1 MGGSRRSGVSRPSI
15 GVGTPGRSVGSGPTG
30 PSSPSA
36 SGPGSC
42 GGGGSRCSRGLGS
55 SRDPCPKPSGPRSNR
70 RSATSPGCSGLT
82 PPAAPRANLLWATLI
97 VEELVRS
104 GVGFFC
110 VAPGS
115 RSTPLVAALA
125 ANEKAESLIH
135 FDERGTAFAAVGHA
149 RATGRP
155 AAWITTSG
163 TAVANG
169 LPAVVEAATD
179 GVPMILLTADR
190 PPELRQTGANQTI
203 DQPDIFG
210 DYVRWRFDLPAPD
223 SGIDPAMV
231 LTTVD
236 QAAYRASRTPQ
247 GPVHLN
253 LMFREPFLPDPEDVL
268 SGPSSWVQTDE
279 PYTRYAATKPAV
291 DEMEIHNLWETLRPV
306 RRGLMVAGRLASRK
320 QGEAVLR
327 LSDTLGWPLL
337 PDIGSQ
343 VRLGAGSKN
352 VAAHYDVLLASDS
365 FSEDHVPEAVVH
377 VGGRALSK
385 RLEQF
390 LGRSRPDP
398 YIVVR
403 ENPFRLD
410 PAHRV
415 THSFEANILGFCAS
429 LVSVA
434 SEVRPAVDASWAAS
448 WREASEEVGRRLEGI
463 LSGEPNEPL
472 VARNVSRTLPQ
483 DHGLVVASS
492 MPVRDLDTYAAAD
505 GVPAPVAANRGASGI
520 DGTVA
525 TAAGFARGLGRP
537 VTLLIGDLALLHDL
551 NSLAML
557 RDVHVVVVIL
567 NNDGGGIFSFLPV
580 ATHEE
585 FFEPYFG
592 TPQGVGFE
600 PAAKMFGLRY
610 ECPATTEE
618 FVEAYGS
625 ACTQSFS
632 TLIEVK
638 TDRRENV
645 ALHRRVLEEVAA
657 RVESM

>member
-1 MGGSRRSGVSRPSI
+1 
-15 GVGTPGRSVGSGPTG
+15 
-30 PSSPSA
+30 
-36 SGPGSC
+36 
-42 GGGGSRCSRGLGS
+42 LN
-55 SRDPCPKPSGPRSNR
+55 RD
-70 RSATSPGCSGLT
+70 T
-82 PPAAPRANLLWATLI
+82 PRANRLWAHLI
-97 VEELVRS
+97 VEELVRC
-104 GVGFFC
+104 GVDFFC

-115 RSTPLVAALA
+115 RSTPLVAALS
-125 ANEKAESLIH
+125 ANEKARSLIH
-135 FDERGTAFAAVGHA
+135 FDERGTAFAALGYA
-149 RATGRP
+149 RATQHP

-223 SGIDPAMV
+223 PGIDPAMV

-253 LMFREPFLPDPEDVL
+253 LMFREPFLSDPEDDGAL
-268 SGPSSWVQTDE
+268 SGPSSWAQRGE
-279 PYTRYAATKPAV
+279 PYTRYVASKSAV
-291 DEMEIHNLWETLRPV
+291 GEMEIHNLWETLRPV
-306 RRGLMVAGRLASRK
+306 GRGLVVAGRLASRK
-320 QGEAVLR
+320 QGEAVLQ
-327 LSDTLGWPLL
+327 LADTLGWPLL
-337 PDIGSQ
+337 PDVGSQ
-343 VRLGAGSKN
+343 IRLGSGSKGL
-352 VAAHYDVLLASDS
+352 VTHYDALLAGDS
-365 FSEDHVPEAVVH
+365 FAQAHALEAVVH

-390 LGRSRPDP
+390 LAHSRPDP
-398 YIVVR
+398 HVVVR

-415 THSFEANILGFCAS
+415 THSVEANILDFCAA
-429 LVSVA
+429 LVRA
-434 SEVRPAVDASWAAS
+434 ATEGPPATAPSWMAG
-448 WREASEEVGRRLEGI
+448 WREASAEVVRYLDGI

-472 VARNVSRTLPQ
+472 VARAVSQNIPK

-492 MPVRDLDTYAAAD
+492 MPVRDLDTYAAVD
-505 GVPAPVAANRGASGI
+505 GAPVPVAANRGASGI

-557 RDVHVVVVIL
+557 RDIQVIVVAL
-567 NNDGGGIFSFLPV
+567 NNDGGGIFSFLPI
-580 ATHEE
+580 ARQEE
-585 FFEPYFG
+585 YFEPYFG

-600 PAAKMFGLRY
+600 PAARMFGLAY
-610 ECPATTEE
+610 ERPGTMEN

-625 ACTQSFS
+625 ACARGSS

-638 TDRRENV
+638 TDREENV
-645 ALHRRVLEEVAA
+645 ALHRRILEEVAA
-657 RVESM
+657 RVEKA

>member
-1 MGGSRRSGVSRPSI
+1 
-15 GVGTPGRSVGSGPTG
+15 
-30 PSSPSA
+30 
-36 SGPGSC
+36 
-42 GGGGSRCSRGLGS
+42 LN
-55 SRDPCPKPSGPRSNR
+55 RD
-70 RSATSPGCSGLT
+70 T
-82 PPAAPRANLLWATLI
+82 PRANRLWAYLI
-97 VEELVRS
+97 VEELLRC
-104 GVGFFC
+104 GVDFFC

-125 ANEKAESLIH
+125 ANERARSLIH
-135 FDERGTAFAAVGHA
+135 FDERGTAFAALGYA

-223 SGIDPAMV
+223 PGIDPAMV

-236 QAAYRASRTPQ
+236 QAAYRAGRTPQ

-253 LMFREPFLPDPEDVL
+253 LMFREPLHPDPGDEDIL
-268 SGPSSWVQTDE
+268 SAPPSWTQGDR

-291 DEMEIHNLWETLRPV
+291 DGMEIHRLWQTLRPV
-306 RRGLMVAGRLASRK
+306 KRGLLVAGRLASRK

-327 LSDTLGWPLL
+327 LADTLGWPLL

-343 VRLGAGSKN
+343 VRLGTEGL
-352 VAAHYDVLLASDS
+352 AAHYDALLAGDS
-365 FSEDHVPEAVVH
+365 FAGSHAPEAVVH

-390 LGRSRPDP
+390 LTHSRPDP
-398 YIVVR
+398 YVVVR

-410 PAHRV
+410 PAHHV
-415 THSFEANILGFCAS
+415 TCSVEANVLDFCAA
-429 LVSVA
+429 LA
-434 SEVRPAVDASWAAS
+434 QTATEDPPAVDASWTAD
-448 WREASEEVGRRLEGI
+448 WREASEKVGRYLDGI
-463 LSGEPNEPL
+463 SSGEPNEPL
-472 VARNVSRTLPQ
+472 VARVLTRNVPP

-492 MPVRDLDTYAAAD
+492 MPVRDLDTYASTD
-505 GVPAPVAANRGASGI
+505 GAPVPVAANRGASGI

-525 TAAGFARGLGRP
+525 TAAGFARSLGRP

-557 RDVHVVVVIL
+557 RYVYVIVVVL
-567 NNDGGGIFSFLPV
+567 NNDGGGIFSFLPI
-580 ATHEE
+580 AGHEE

-600 PAAKMFGLRY
+600 QAAKMFGLAY
-610 ECPATTEE
+610 EHPGTMED

-625 ACTQSFS
+625 ACANGSS
-632 TLIEVK
+632 TLIEIQ

-645 ALHRRVLEEVAA
+645 ALHRRLLREVADQIEKA
-657 RVESM
+657 

>member
-1 MGGSRRSGVSRPSI
+1 
-15 GVGTPGRSVGSGPTG
+15 
-30 PSSPSA
+30 
-36 SGPGSC
+36 
-42 GGGGSRCSRGLGS
+42 LN
-55 SRDPCPKPSGPRSNR
+55 RD
-70 RSATSPGCSGLT
+70 T
-82 PPAAPRANLLWATLI
+82 PRANRLWAGLS
-97 VEELVRS
+97 VEELLRC
-104 GVGFFC
+104 GVDFFC

-125 ANEKAESLIH
+125 ANEKARSLIH
-135 FDERGTAFAAVGHA
+135 FDERGTAFAALGHA

-223 SGIDPAMV
+223 PTIDPAMV

-236 QAAYRASRTPQ
+236 QAAYRAGRAPQ

-253 LMFREPFLPDPEDVL
+253 LMFREPFLPDADDEEVL
-268 SGPSSWVQTDE
+268 YGPSSLARRDE

-291 DEMEIHNLWETLRPV
+291 DGMEIHRIWEALLPV
-306 RRGLMVAGRLASRK
+306 KRGLVVAGRLASRK
-320 QGEAVLR
+320 QGEAVVR
-327 LSDTLGWPLL
+327 LADALGWPLL

-343 VRLGAGSKN
+343 VRLGAEGL
-352 VAAHYDVLLASDS
+352 VAHYDALLAGDS
-365 FSEDHVPEAVVH
+365 FARTYAPEAVVH

-390 LGRSRPDP
+390 LARSRPDP
-398 YIVVR
+398 YVVVR

-415 THSFEANILGFCAS
+415 THSVEANVLDFCVA
-429 LVSVA
+429 LVQTAAESA
-434 SEVRPAVDASWAAS
+434 AAIDAYWAES
-448 WREASEEVGRRLEGI
+448 WRDASEEVGCHLDGI
-463 LSGEPNEPL
+463 SSGELNEPL
-472 VARNVSRTLPQ
+472 VARVLSRNIPP

-492 MPVRDLDTYAAAD
+492 MPVRDLDTYAVAD
-505 GVPAPVAANRGASGI
+505 GAPVPVAANRGASGI

-580 ATHEE
+580 ARHEE

-600 PAAKMFGLRY
+600 PAAQMFGLGY
-610 ECPATTEE
+610 EHPGTREE

-625 ACTQSFS
+625 ACARGTS

-638 TDRRENV
+638 TDRAENV

-657 RVESM
+657 RLEKA

>member
-1 MGGSRRSGVSRPSI
+1 MN
-15 GVGTPGRSVGSGPTG
+15 
-30 PSSPSA
+30 
-36 SGPGSC
+36 
-42 GGGGSRCSRGLGS
+42 
-55 SRDPCPKPSGPRSNR
+55 RD
-70 RSATSPGCSGLT
+70 T
-82 PPAAPRANLLWATLI
+82 PRANRLWAYLI
-97 VEELVRS
+97 VEELLRC
-104 GVGFFC
+104 GVDFFC

-125 ANEKAESLIH
+125 TNEKARSLIH
-135 FDERGTAFAAVGHA
+135 FDERGTAFAALGYA
-149 RATGRP
+149 RATGRA

-179 GVPMILLTADR
+179 GVPMVLLTADR

-223 SGIDPAMV
+223 PGIDPAMV

-236 QAAYRASRTPQ
+236 QAAYRAGRMPQ

-253 LMFREPFLPDPEDVL
+253 LMFREPLLPEPGDEPVL
-268 SGPSSWVQTDE
+268 SGPSSWVQGDR

-291 DEMEIHNLWETLRPV
+291 DEMEVHRLWETLRPV
-306 RRGLMVAGRLASRK
+306 KRGLVVAGRLASRK

-327 LSDTLGWPLL
+327 LADTLGWPLL

-343 VRLGAGSKN
+343 VRLGSEGL
-352 VAAHYDVLLASDS
+352 AAHYDALVAGDS
-365 FSEDHVPEAVVH
+365 FAGSHAPEAVVH

-390 LGRSRPDP
+390 LASSRPDP
-398 YIVVR
+398 YVVVR

-415 THSFEANILGFCAS
+415 THSVEANILDFCSALARAAAEDPPAMDSSWTAGWLNAS
-429 LVSVA
+429 Q
-434 SEVRPAVDASWAAS
+434 
-448 WREASEEVGRRLEGI
+448 EVGRHLDGD

-472 VARNVSRTLPQ
+472 VARVLSQNAPP

-492 MPVRDLDTYAAAD
+492 MPVRDMDTYATNNGAP
-505 GVPAPVAANRGASGI
+505 VPVAANRGASGI

-537 VTLLIGDLALLHDL
+537 VTLLIGDLALLHDM

-557 RDVHVVVVIL
+557 RDVHVVVVVL
-567 NNDGGGIFSFLPV
+567 NNDGGGIFSFLPI
-580 ATHEE
+580 ARHEG
-585 FFEPYFG
+585 FFEAYFG

-600 PAAKMFGLRY
+600 PAAKMFGLAY
-610 ECPATTEE
+610 EHPGTMEG
-618 FVEAYGS
+618 FVEAYRS
-625 ACTQSFS
+625 ACARGSS
-632 TLIEVK
+632 TLIEIE
-638 TDRRENV
+638 TDRGENV
-645 ALHRRVLEEVAA
+645 TLHRRLLQEAADRVAKL
-657 RVESM
+657 

>member
-1 MGGSRRSGVSRPSI
+1 MN
-15 GVGTPGRSVGSGPTG
+15 
-30 PSSPSA
+30 
-36 SGPGSC
+36 
-42 GGGGSRCSRGLGS
+42 
-55 SRDPCPKPSGPRSNR
+55 RD
-70 RSATSPGCSGLT
+70 T
-82 PPAAPRANLLWATLI
+82 PRANRLWAYLI
-97 VEELVRS
+97 VEELLRC
-104 GVGFFC
+104 GVDFFC

-115 RSTPLVAALA
+115 RSTPLIAALS
-125 ANEKAESLIH
+125 ANEKARSLIH
-135 FDERGTAFAAVGHA
+135 FDERGTAFAALGHA

-179 GVPMILLTADR
+179 GVPMVLLTADR

-223 SGIDPAMV
+223 PGIDPAMV

-236 QAAYRASRTPQ
+236 QAAYRAGRTPQ

-253 LMFREPFLPDPEDVL
+253 LMFREPLHPDPGDEDIL
-268 SGPSSWVQTDE
+268 SGPASWVRGDR

-291 DEMEIHNLWETLRPV
+291 DEMEIHRLWEMLRPV
-306 RRGLMVAGRLASRK
+306 KKGLVVAGRLSSRK

-327 LSDTLGWPLL
+327 LADTLGWPLL

-343 VRLGAGSKN
+343 VRLGAEGL
-352 VAAHYDVLLASDS
+352 AAHYDALLAGDS
-365 FSEDHVPEAVVH
+365 FALAHAPEAVVH

-385 RLEQF
+385 RLERF
-390 LGRSRPDP
+390 LASNCPDP
-398 YIVVR
+398 YVVIR

-415 THSFEANILGFCAS
+415 THSVEANVLDFCS
-429 LVSVA
+429 TLVQA
-434 SEVRPAVDASWAAS
+434 ATEDPPAVDSSWTVG
-448 WREASEEVGRRLEGI
+448 WRKASEEVGSYLDGMS
-463 LSGEPNEPL
+463 SGEPNEPL
-472 VARNVSRTLPQ
+472 VARIISRNVPP

-492 MPVRDLDTYAAAD
+492 MPVRDLDTYAAT
-505 GVPAPVAANRGASGI
+505 GGSPVPVAANRGASGI

-537 VTLLIGDLALLHDL
+537 LTLLIGDLALLHDL

-557 RDVHVVVVIL
+557 RDVHIVVVVV
-567 NNDGGGIFSFLPV
+567 NNDGGGIFSFLPI
-580 ATHEE
+580 AGHEE

-600 PAAKMFGLRY
+600 PAARMFGLAY
-610 ECPATTEE
+610 EHPGTMED

-625 ACTQSFS
+625 ACARGSS
-632 TLIEVK
+632 TLIEVQ
-638 TDRRENV
+638 TDRGENV
-645 ALHRRVLEEVAA
+645 ALHRRLLQEVAD
-657 RVESM
+657 RIEKV

>member
-1 MGGSRRSGVSRPSI
+1 M
-15 GVGTPGRSVGSGPTG
+15 
-30 PSSPSA
+30 
-36 SGPGSC
+36 
-42 GGGGSRCSRGLGS
+42 
-55 SRDPCPKPSGPRSNR
+55 NR
-70 RSATSPGCSGLT
+70 ET
-82 PPAAPRANLLWATLI
+82 PRANRLWAYLI
-97 VEELVRS
+97 VEELVRC
-104 GVGFFC
+104 GVEFFC

-115 RSTPLVAALA
+115 RSTPLIAALA
-125 ANEKAESLIH
+125 ANHKARSLIH
-135 FDERGTAFAAVGHA
+135 FDERGTAFAALGYA

-169 LPAVVEAATD
+169 LPAVVEASTD

-223 SGIDPAMV
+223 LAIDPAMV

-236 QAAYRASRTPQ
+236 QAAYRARRSPH

-253 LMFREPFLPDPEDVL
+253 LMFREPFLPEEEDAL
-268 SGPSSWVQTDE
+268 PGPSPWTMSDA

-291 DEMEIHNLWETLRPV
+291 DEAEIQDLWKTLRPV
-306 RRGLMVAGRLASRK
+306 KRGLVVAGRMASRK

-327 LSDTLGWPLL
+327 LADALGWPLL
-337 PDIGSQ
+337 PDVGSQ
-343 VRLGAGSKN
+343 VRLGADSNGL
-352 VAAHYDVLLASDS
+352 AAHYDALLASGAFADT
-365 FSEDHVPEAVVH
+365 HTPEAVIH

-398 YIVVR
+398 YVVAR

-415 THSFEANILGFCAS
+415 TQSIEVDVVDFCAS
-429 LVSVA
+429 LARAATEAPSA
-434 SEVRPAVDASWAAS
+434 ADTSWAAG
-448 WREASEEVGRRLEGI
+448 WREASEEVGRHLDEI
-463 LSGEPNEPL
+463 LSREPNEPF
-472 VARNVSRTLPQ
+472 VARSVSRNVPQ

-505 GVPAPVAANRGASGI
+505 GAPVPVAANRGASGI

-557 RDVHVVVVIL
+557 RDVQVVMVVL

-580 ATHEE
+580 ASQKQ

-592 TPQGVGFE
+592 TPQGVGFG
-600 PAAKMFGLRY
+600 PAAQMFGLDY
-610 ECPATTEE
+610 ERPATAEG
-618 FVEAYGS
+618 FVESYRK
-625 ACTQSFS
+625 ACARDYS
-632 TLIEVK
+632 TLIEVR
-638 TDRRENV
+638 TDRGENV
-645 ALHRRVLEEVAA
+645 ALHRRVLEELAT
-657 RVESM
+657 RVEKA

>member
-1 MGGSRRSGVSRPSI
+1 
-15 GVGTPGRSVGSGPTG
+15 
-30 PSSPSA
+30 
-36 SGPGSC
+36 
-42 GGGGSRCSRGLGS
+42 L
-55 SRDPCPKPSGPRSNR
+55 NR
-70 RSATSPGCSGLT
+70 ET
-82 PPAAPRANLLWATLI
+82 PRANRLWANLI
-97 VEELVRS
+97 VEELIRC
-104 GVGFFC
+104 GVEFFC

-125 ANEKAESLIH
+125 ANDKAHSLVH
-135 FDERGTAFAAVGHA
+135 FDERGTAFAALGYA

-155 AAWITTSG
+155 AVWITTSG

-169 LPAVVEAATD
+169 LPAVVEASTD

-223 SGIDPAMV
+223 PTIDPAMV

-236 QAAYRASRTPQ
+236 QAAYRARRSPH

-253 LMFREPFLPDPEDVL
+253 LMFREPFLPEEDHV
-268 SGPSSWVQTDE
+268 SAGPSPWAEGDE
-279 PYTRYAATKPAV
+279 PYTRYGATKPAV
-291 DEMEIHNLWETLRPV
+291 DEMEIEALWQTLRPAK
-306 RRGLMVAGRLASRK
+306 RGLVVAGRLASRK
-320 QGEAVLR
+320 QGEATLR
-327 LSDTLGWPLL
+327 LAGALGWPLL

-343 VRLGAGSKN
+343 VRLGADSEN
-352 VAAHYDVLLASDS
+352 LTAYYDALLAGES
-365 FSEDHVPEAVVH
+365 FAETHTPEAVVH

-390 LGRSRPDP
+390 LGCSRPDP
-398 YIVVR
+398 YVVVR

-415 THSFEANILGFCAS
+415 THSIEADVVDFCAAM
-429 LVSVA
+429 VRIANEDPPDEDAFWMTGWRGA
-434 SEVRPAVDASWAAS
+434 SETVSHSLD
-448 WREASEEVGRRLEGI
+448 GI
-463 LSGEPNEPL
+463 SFTELNEPF
-472 VARNVSRTLPQ
+472 VARSVSRNVPR

-492 MPVRDLDTYAAAD
+492 MPVRDLDTYATA
-505 GVPAPVAANRGASGI
+505 GGAPVPIAANRGASGI

-537 VTLLIGDLALLHDL
+537 VTLLLGDLALLHDL

-557 RDVHVVVVIL
+557 RDVPVVVVVL

-580 ATHEE
+580 AKHRE

-600 PAAKMFGLRY
+600 PAAEMFGLQY
-610 ECPATTEE
+610 ERPGTAEE
-618 FVEAYGS
+618 FVEVYRG
-625 ACTQSFS
+625 ACARMSS
-632 TLIEVK
+632 TMIEVR
-638 TDRRENV
+638 TDREENV
-645 ALHRRVLEEVAA
+645 RLHGELLRLA
-657 RVESM
+657 SG

>member
-1 MGGSRRSGVSRPSI
+1 M
-15 GVGTPGRSVGSGPTG
+15 
-30 PSSPSA
+30 
-36 SGPGSC
+36 
-42 GGGGSRCSRGLGS
+42 
-55 SRDPCPKPSGPRSNR
+55 NR
-70 RSATSPGCSGLT
+70 ET
-82 PPAAPRANLLWATLI
+82 PRANRLWANLI
-97 VEELVRS
+97 VEELVRC
-104 GVGFFC
+104 GVDFFC

-115 RSTPLVAALA
+115 RSTPLIAALA
-125 ANEKAESLIH
+125 ANDKARSLVH
-135 FDERGTAFAAVGHA
+135 FDERGTAFAALGHA

-169 LPAVVEAATD
+169 LPAVVEASTD

-223 SGIDPAMV
+223 PAIDPSMV

-236 QAAYRASRTPQ
+236 QAAYRASRTPR

-253 LMFREPFLPDPEDVL
+253 LMFREPFLHERDDAPA
-268 SGPSSWVQTDE
+268 GPSPWVESDE

-291 DEMEIHNLWETLRPV
+291 DETEI
-306 RRGLMVAGRLASRK
+306 RGLWQTLCPAKRGLVVAGRLSSRK

-327 LSDTLGWPLL
+327 LASALGWPLL

-343 VRLGAGSKN
+343 VRLGADSEN
-352 VAAHYDVLLASDS
+352 LVAHYDALLANDT
-365 FSEDHVPEAVVH
+365 FSEAHAPEAVVH
-377 VGGRALSK
+377 IGGRALSK

-398 YIVVR
+398 YVVAR

-415 THSFEANILGFCAS
+415 THSFEVDVVDFCGA
-429 LVSVA
+429 LVK
-434 SEVRPAVDASWAAS
+434 AAAENPLTENAPWTAG
-448 WREASEEVGRRLEGI
+448 WREASVKVVRFMDGI
-463 LSGEPNEPL
+463 SSRELNEPF
-472 VARNVSRTLPQ
+472 VARSVSRRVPQ

-492 MPVRDLDTYAAAD
+492 MPVRDLDTYATAGGAA
-505 GVPAPVAANRGASGI
+505 VPVAANRGVSGI

-525 TAAGFARGLGRP
+525 TAAGFAKGLGRP

-557 RDVHVVVVIL
+557 RDVQVIVVVL

-580 ATHEE
+580 ARHRE

-592 TPQGVGFE
+592 TPQGVGFG
-600 PAAKMFGLRY
+600 PAAGMFGLGY
-610 ECPATTEE
+610 EQPHTTGE
-618 FVEAYGS
+618 FLDAYAEACASGRS
-625 ACTQSFS
+625 SI
-632 TLIEVK
+632 LEVR
-638 TDRRENV
+638 TDREENV
-645 ALHRRVLEEVAA
+645 RLHAELLRLAFC
-657 RVESM
+657 

>member
-1 MGGSRRSGVSRPSI
+1 M
-15 GVGTPGRSVGSGPTG
+15 
-30 PSSPSA
+30 
-36 SGPGSC
+36 
-42 GGGGSRCSRGLGS
+42 
-55 SRDPCPKPSGPRSNR
+55 NR
-70 RSATSPGCSGLT
+70 ET
-82 PPAAPRANLLWATLI
+82 PRANRLWAYLI
-97 VEELVRS
+97 VEELVRC
-104 GVGFFC
+104 GVDFFC

-125 ANEKAESLIH
+125 ANEKARSLVH
-135 FDERGTAFAAVGHA
+135 FDERGTAFAALGYA

-169 LPAVVEAATD
+169 LPAVVEASTD

-223 SGIDPAMV
+223 PSIDPAMV

-236 QAAYRASRTPQ
+236 QAVYRAQRSPH

-253 LMFREPFLPDPEDVL
+253 LMFREPFLPDGEDDL
-268 SGPSSWVQTDE
+268 PGPSPWVEADE
-279 PYTRYAATKPAV
+279 PYTRYASTKPAV
-291 DEMEIHNLWETLRPV
+291 DESEIQNLWKRLHPV
-306 RRGLMVAGRLASRK
+306 KRGLVVAGRLASRE
-320 QGEAVLR
+320 QGKAVLR
-327 LSDTLGWPLL
+327 LADTLGWPLL

-343 VRLGAGSKN
+343 VRLGADSKDL
-352 VAAHYDVLLASDS
+352 VAYYDALLASDP
-365 FSEDHVPEAVVH
+365 FAEAHVPEAVVH

-385 RLEQF
+385 RLERF

-398 YIVVR
+398 YIVAR

-415 THSFEANILGFCAS
+415 THSIEVDVVDFCAA
-429 LVSVA
+429 L
-434 SEVRPAVDASWAAS
+434 ERAATDDPPTGDTAWTAG
-448 WREASEEVGRRLEGI
+448 WRGASEEAGRHLDEQVLEA
-463 LSGEPNEPL
+463 PNEPF
-472 VARNVSRTLPQ
+472 VARGVSRNIPG

-492 MPVRDLDTYAAAD
+492 MPVRDLDTYAAA
-505 GVPAPVAANRGASGI
+505 GAAVPVAANRGASGI

-525 TAAGFARGLGRP
+525 TAAGYARGLGRP

-557 RDVHVVVVIL
+557 RDVRVVVVVL

-580 ATHEE
+580 SSQKK

-600 PAAKMFGLRY
+600 SAARMFGLGY
-610 ECPATTEE
+610 EGPDSMKE
-618 FVEAYGS
+618 FIESYRKACASGS
-625 ACTQSFS
+625 SA
-632 TLIEVK
+632 LIEIR
-638 TDRRENV
+638 TNREENV
-645 ALHRRVLEEVAA
+645 ALHRRLLEEVAA
-657 RVESM
+657 RVEKA

>member
-1 MGGSRRSGVSRPSI
+1 M
-15 GVGTPGRSVGSGPTG
+15 
-30 PSSPSA
+30 
-36 SGPGSC
+36 
-42 GGGGSRCSRGLGS
+42 
-55 SRDPCPKPSGPRSNR
+55 
-70 RSATSPGCSGLT
+70 
-82 PPAAPRANLLWATLI
+82 PRANRLWANLI
-97 VEELVRS
+97 VEELVRC
-104 GVGFFC
+104 GVDFFC

-125 ANEKAESLIH
+125 ANEKARSLVH
-135 FDERGTAFAAVGHA
+135 FDERGTAFAALGYA

-169 LPAVVEAATD
+169 LPAVVEASTD

-210 DYVRWRFDLPAPD
+210 DYVRWRFDLPVPD
-223 SGIDPAMV
+223 PAIDPAMV

-236 QAAYRASRTPQ
+236 QAAYRACRSPQ

-253 LMFREPFLPDPEDVL
+253 LMFRKPFLPEGEDDPR
-268 SGPSSWVQTDE
+268 GPSSWAEGDE
-279 PYTRYAATKPAV
+279 PYTRYVATKPTI
-291 DEMEIHNLWETLRPV
+291 DETEIQALWRVLRPAK
-306 RRGLMVAGRLASRK
+306 RGLVVAGRLASRK
-320 QGEAVLR
+320 QGEAVLW
-327 LSDTLGWPLL
+327 LAGALGWPLL

-343 VRLGAGSKN
+343 IRLGADSKN
-352 VAAHYDVLLASDS
+352 LAVHYDALLASDS
-365 FSEDHVPEAVVH
+365 FSETHAPEAVIH

-390 LGRSRPDP
+390 LGRSRPDF
-398 YIVVR
+398 YVVVR

-415 THSFEANILGFCAS
+415 THSIEADVVDFCAAM
-429 LVSVA
+429 VRVA
-434 SEVRPAVDASWAAS
+434 TEDPPTEDTAWTTGWQETSEN
-448 WREASEEVGRRLEGI
+448 VGRYLDEI
-463 LSGEPNEPL
+463 FSGEPNEPF
-472 VARNVSRTLPQ
+472 VARSVSRHLPA

-505 GVPAPVAANRGASGI
+505 GVPVPVAANRGASGI

-557 RDVHVVVVIL
+557 RDVPVVVVVL

-580 ATHEE
+580 AQHKE

-592 TPQGVGFE
+592 TPQGVGFG
-600 PAAKMFGLRY
+600 PAAEMFGLGY
-610 ECPATTEE
+610 EQPHTTDE
-618 FVEAYGS
+618 FLDAYVG
-625 ACTQSFS
+625 ACASGRS
-632 TLIEVK
+632 SIMEVR
-638 TDRRENV
+638 TDREENV
-645 ALHRRVLEEVAA
+645 RLHAELLRLAFR
-657 RVESM
+657 

>member
-1 MGGSRRSGVSRPSI
+1 
-15 GVGTPGRSVGSGPTG
+15 
-30 PSSPSA
+30 
-36 SGPGSC
+36 
-42 GGGGSRCSRGLGS
+42 LN
-55 SRDPCPKPSGPRSNR
+55 RD
-70 RSATSPGCSGLT
+70 T
-82 PPAAPRANLLWATLI
+82 PRANRLWAYLI
-97 VEELVRS
+97 VEELLRC

-110 VAPGS
+110 IAPGS

-125 ANEKAESLIH
+125 ANEKARSLIH
-135 FDERGTAFAAVGHA
+135 FDERGTAFAALGYA
-149 RATGRP
+149 RATGCP

-179 GVPMILLTADR
+179 GVPMVLLTADR

-223 SGIDPAMV
+223 PGIDPAMV

-236 QAAYRASRTPQ
+236 QAAYRAGRTPQ

-253 LMFREPFLPDPEDVL
+253 LMFREPFLSGPEDEDIL
-268 SGPSSWVQTDE
+268 SGPASWVQGDE
-279 PYTRYAATKPAV
+279 PYSRYAATKPAV
-291 DEMEIHNLWETLRPV
+291 EEMEIYRLWETLRPV
-306 RRGLMVAGRLASRK
+306 KQGLVVAGRVASRK
-320 QGEAVLR
+320 QGEAILR
-327 LSDTLGWPLL
+327 LAGTLGWPLL
-337 PDIGSQ
+337 PDVGSQ
-343 VRLGAGSKN
+343 VRLGSVGI
-352 VAAHYDVLLASDS
+352 AAHYDALLAGDS
-365 FSEDHVPEAVVH
+365 FAGLHAPQAVVH

-390 LGRSRPDP
+390 LASSRPDP
-398 YIVVR
+398 YVVVR

-415 THSFEANILGFCAS
+415 THSVEADVLDFCSA
-429 LVSVA
+429 LVRA
-434 SEVRPAVDASWAAS
+434 ATEDPPATDPSWTAG
-448 WREASEEVGRRLEGI
+448 WREASEDVGRHLDGI
-463 LSGEPNEPL
+463 FSGEPNEPL
-472 VARNVSRTLPQ
+472 VARVLSRKVPQ
-483 DHGLVVASS
+483 DHGLVAASS

-505 GVPAPVAANRGASGI
+505 GAPVPVAANRGASGI

-557 RDVHVVVVIL
+557 RDVHVIVVVV
-567 NNDGGGIFSFLPV
+567 NNDGGGIFSFLSI
-580 ATHEE
+580 ARHEE

-600 PAAKMFGLRY
+600 AAAKMFGLAY
-610 ECPATTEE
+610 ELPGTMED

-625 ACTQSFS
+625 ACARGSS

-638 TDRRENV
+638 TDRGENV
-645 ALHRRVLEEVAA
+645 ALHRRLLQAVAD
-657 RVESM
+657 RVEKA

>member
-1 MGGSRRSGVSRPSI
+1 MN
-15 GVGTPGRSVGSGPTG
+15 
-30 PSSPSA
+30 
-36 SGPGSC
+36 
-42 GGGGSRCSRGLGS
+42 
-55 SRDPCPKPSGPRSNR
+55 RD
-70 RSATSPGCSGLT
+70 T
-82 PPAAPRANLLWATLI
+82 PRANRLWAYLI
-97 VEELVRS
+97 VEELLRC
-104 GVGFFC
+104 GIDFFC

-125 ANEKAESLIH
+125 ANEKARSLIH
-135 FDERGTAFAAVGHA
+135 FDERGTAFAALGHA
-149 RATGRP
+149 RATGSP

-169 LPAVVEAATD
+169 LPAVVEAASD
-179 GVPMILLTADR
+179 GVPMVLLTADR

-223 SGIDPAMV
+223 PGIDPAMV

-236 QAAYRASRTPQ
+236 QAAYRAGRTPQ

-253 LMFREPFLPDPEDVL
+253 LMFREPLLPDPEDEDVL
-268 SGPSSWVQTDE
+268 SGPSSWVRSGN

-291 DEMEIHNLWETLRPV
+291 YEMEIHRLWETLRTV
-306 RRGLMVAGRLASRK
+306 KRGLIVAGRLASCK

-327 LSDTLGWPLL
+327 FADTLGWPLL

-343 VRLGAGSKN
+343 IRLGTDGL
-352 VAAHYDVLLASDS
+352 AAHYDALLAGDS
-365 FSEDHVPEAVVH
+365 FAGSHAPEAVVH
-377 VGGRALSK
+377 VGGRVLSK

-390 LGRSRPDP
+390 LAHSRPDP
-398 YIVVR
+398 YVVVR

-415 THSFEANILGFCAS
+415 THSVEANVLDFCSA
-429 LVSVA
+429 LVRA
-434 SEVRPAVDASWAAS
+434 ATEVPPAMDSSWTAG
-448 WREASEEVGRRLEGI
+448 WREASEEVGRYLDGVS
-463 LSGEPNEPL
+463 SGEPNEPL
-472 VARNVSRTLPQ
+472 VARVLAQKVPA

-492 MPVRDLDTYAAAD
+492 MPVRDLDTYAATD
-505 GVPAPVAANRGASGI
+505 GAPVPVAANRGASGI

-537 VTLLIGDLALLHDL
+537 VTLLIGDLAMLHDL

-557 RDVHVVVVIL
+557 RDVHVVVVVL
-567 NNDGGGIFSFLPV
+567 NNDGGGIFSFLPI
-580 ATHEE
+580 AGHEE

-600 PAAKMFGLRY
+600 PAAKMFGLAY
-610 ECPATTEE
+610 EHPGTMDE

-625 ACTQSFS
+625 ACARGSS
-632 TLIEVK
+632 TLIEMR
-638 TDRRENV
+638 TDRGENV
-645 ALHRRVLEEVAA
+645 SLHRRLLQEVAD
-657 RVESM
+657 RVANA

>member
-1 MGGSRRSGVSRPSI
+1 MR
-15 GVGTPGRSVGSGPTG
+15 
-30 PSSPSA
+30 
-36 SGPGSC
+36 
-42 GGGGSRCSRGLGS
+42 
-55 SRDPCPKPSGPRSNR
+55 SGPRSSR
-70 RSATSPGCSGLT
+70 RSATSPGSSGLNRDT
-82 PPAAPRANLLWATLI
+82 PRANRLWAHLI
-97 VEELVRS
+97 VEELIRC
-104 GVGFFC
+104 GVDFFC

-125 ANEKAESLIH
+125 ANVKARSLIH
-135 FDERGTAFAAVGHA
+135 FDERGTAFAALGYA

-179 GVPMILLTADR
+179 GVPMVLLTADR

-210 DYVRWRFDLPAPD
+210 DYVRWRFDLPAPNPD
-223 SGIDPAMV
+223 IDPAMV
-231 LTTVD
+231 LTTID
-236 QAAYRASRTPQ
+236 QAAYRASRAPQ

-253 LMFREPFLPDPEDVL
+253 LMFREPFLSDPGDETVL
-268 SGPSSWVQTDE
+268 HGPSSWEQSDE

-291 DEMEIHNLWETLRPV
+291 DEIEIHDLWEMLRPV
-306 RRGLMVAGRLASRK
+306 RRGLVVAGRLASRK
-320 QGEAVLR
+320 QGEAVLC
-327 LSDTLGWPLL
+327 LADTLGWPLL

-343 VRLGAGSKN
+343 VRLGADSQGL
-352 VAAHYDVLLASDS
+352 VAHYDVLLASDS

-377 VGGRALSK
+377 IGGRSLSK

-398 YIVVR
+398 YVVVR

-415 THSFEANILGFCAS
+415 THSFEANILGFCAG
-429 LVSVA
+429 LLRA
-434 SEVRPAVDASWAAS
+434 ATEAPPTPDTSWTAD
-448 WREASEEVGRRLEGI
+448 WREASQGVGRRLDGI
-463 LSGEPNEPL
+463 LSEVPNEPL
-472 VARNVSRTLPQ
+472 VARSVSRNLPA

-557 RDVHVVVVIL
+557 RDVHVVVVVL
-567 NNDGGGIFSFLPV
+567 NNDGGGIFSFLPI
-580 ATHEE
+580 ARHEE

-600 PAAKMFGLRY
+600 PAAKMFGLAY
-610 ECPATTEE
+610 EHPGTIED

-625 ACTQSFS
+625 ACARNSS
-632 TLIEVK
+632 TLIEIE

-645 ALHRRVLEEVAA
+645 ALHRRLLEGVADQVA
-657 RVESM
+657 KA